1 MKKRIPIIIFFL
13 NQVFFTFWVHGWLAK
28 TKTTAHCG
36 GVSRGKVCHVPSL
49 AVAVGV
55 GNR

>member
-1 MKKRIPIIIFFL
+1 MKERIPIIIL
-13 NQVFFTFWVHGWLAK
+13 KKNQVLYTFLVHGWLAK